1 MNSNPFTERGRIAAT
16 ERFIGRWRELSV
28 VFDRLEQGRPVLIS
42 GAAGIGKSSLL
53 THIAQ
58 SAAVNLER
66 PDLYTCYLDL
76 APLASAEELYETLA
90 RAVGS
95 RAHSVGALEI
105 ALLQNDAPLLL
116 CLDRCEVAV
125 AAGWGAAV
133 LDELARL
140 SLRSAAHPTTSPIPA
155 IDGVPFVPALPP
167 TDLMLLLVGVLA
179 GSAEATP
186 LNAPFV
192 RISLGGFAPAEV
204 RLLTDAYLD
213 ASGVRFTADD
223 LRELSNLSL
232 NHPAYLQRAAYHLFI
247 ARNGNPAYDWR
258 AAYLAEAAERPIT
271 GAPLPPGVFVGEPPV
286 FSWSSFAGEYGGQ
299 RPRIEVPQ
307 TGDLADLGRL
317 LVPAIGGLLA
327 WQVAGNLWLGGLV
340 AGLIALGVWLLSRS
354 SR

>member
-1 MNSNPFTERGRIAAT
+1 MNSNPFTERGRITAT

-28 VFDRLEQGRPVLIS
+28 VFDRLEQGRPVLID

-66 PDLYTCYLDL
+66 PDLSTCYLDL
-76 APLASAEELYETLA
+76 ASLESAEELYETLA

-105 ALLQNDAPLLL
+105 ALLQNDGPLLL

-140 SLRSAAHPTTSPIPA
+140 SLRSAAPPTARPIPA
-155 IDGVPFVPALPP
+155 LDGVPLVPALP
-167 TDLMLLLVGVLA
+167 TADLLLVGVLA
-179 GSAEATP
+179 GRAAATP
-186 LNAPFV
+186 LNAPFA
-192 RISLGGFAPAEV
+192 RISLGGFAPTEV

-213 ASGVRFTADD
+213 PSGVRFTAAD

-258 AAYLAEAAERPIT
+258 AAYLAEAAERPIS
-271 GAPLPPGVFVGEPPV
+271 GAPLPPGVFIGEPPV

-299 RPRIEVPQ
+299 QPRIEVPQ
-307 TGDLADLGRL
+307 LGDLADLGRL
-317 LVPAIGGLLA
+317 LGPAIGGLLA

-340 AGLIALGVWLLSRS
+340 AGLLALGVWLLSRS